1 MQPQSTPLPPDV
13 AYTLDTML
21 EHSEIDAGT
30 HVAVKL
36 YAPRVDLMRM
46 IDGDEPLDG
55 TRVRL
60 HYRQRLCR
68 DLAGMA
74 DDILAALPI
83 EQRGVIAHAGIAHMR
98 GEVQALA
105 WHCANWAIEDEIV
118 GGCLKPW
125 KRPLSRHGRRYELSP
140 KQARRLHG
148 RSWIGRYVKTN
159 DDARRLRG
167 MGERLVA
174 RAAPIPREIVAEGA
188 DLLVEQLK
196 AQHEG
201 YRQTNA
207 RAIAAHF
214 AREAG
219 PRDRRSKQRHRA
231 TIKRAASTAVAIIG
245 ETIVSDFAAGR
256 SIVLP
261 GETLSLEIARLG
273 SSASLGH
280 GTLTISAVD
289 RRTGRRL
296 ADLCVYHQNTPAL
309 DQLTA
314 LALGMQAGE
323 EDEIIKGA

>member
-1 MQPQSTPLPPDV
+1 M
-13 AYTLDTML
+13 
-21 EHSEIDAGT
+21 
-30 HVAVKL
+30 
-36 YAPRVDLMRM
+36 
-46 IDGDEPLDG
+46 
-55 TRVRL
+55 
-60 HYRQRLCR
+60 
-68 DLAGMA
+68 
-74 DDILAALPI
+74 
-83 EQRGVIAHAGIAHMR
+83 
-98 GEVQALA
+98 
-105 WHCANWAIEDEIV
+105 
-118 GGCLKPW
+118 
-125 KRPLSRHGRRYELSP
+125 SRHGRRYELSP

-323 EDEIIKGA
+323 EDEIIKTANLSRVTELGLEHPLIAERGRDKTEAPWRPRNEQQEKNEAYWIRTKPMWVEAMGVYVLGRMWS